1 MNGRFIS
8 FEGGEGSGKTTQAA
22 ALYRRLNAAG
32 IKTILTR
39 EPGGSPRAEQ
49 IRTVLLSGAAEGLG
63 PDGEALLFAAARAD
77 HLDQVI
83 KPALQSG
90 EWVVCDRFVDSTR
103 VYQGVVGGADL
114 AFIKALEK
122 VTVGDCYPD
131 LTLILDVPADIGLR
145 RAELRRGDVAAD
157 RFEVKDLAYHTALAS
172 AFRAISDEEPERCLR
187 IDANRTTDEVAAE
200 IWTVLRDRLSPH
212 SAERAS

>member
-1 MNGRFIS
+1 MVGS
-8 FEGGEGSGKTTQAA
+8 FRLKAGEGSGKTTQAA
-22 ALYRRLNAAG
+22 VLYRRLNAAG

-90 EWVVCDRFVDSTR
+90 EWVVCDRFVDFD
-103 VYQGVVGGADL
+103 QGLPG
-114 AFIKALEK
+114 
-122 VTVGDCYPD
+122 
-131 LTLILDVPADIGLR
+131 
-145 RAELRRGDVAAD
+145 RRGW
-157 RFEVKDLAYHTALAS
+157 RRPGLHQGT
-172 AFRAISDEEPERCLR
+172 
-187 IDANRTTDEVAAE
+187 
-200 IWTVLRDRLSPH
+200 
-212 SAERAS
+212 